1 MIRIAVLWSSAGY
14 WKFGRAQTKSVV
26 RGQGDQKRIRSIEVA
41 EMFQKLAMSQ
51 EHHLEQKES
60 DAFANLNQKNIQ
72 IAL

>member
-1 MIRIAVLWSSAGY
+1 
-14 WKFGRAQTKSVV
+14 
-26 RGQGDQKRIRSIEVA
+26 
-41 EMFQKLAMSQ
+41 MFQKLAMSQ